1 MIKRCNRRL
10 NIVKAFMKNK
20 YCKYTYPIRFNFTI
34 ETHENLFKVVYI
46 DNLAWKNKTLATY
59 TLFFVIIC
67 DGIFNCGVEIEV
79 KKKS

>member
-1 MIKRCNRRL
+1 MIKHYNRQS
-10 NIVKAFMKNK
+10 NVVKEFMKK
-20 YCKYTYPIRFNFTI
+20 KSCKYTSPTRFNFTI

-67 DGIFNCGVEIEV
+67 DGIFNSGVEIEV